1 MNIFIAGP
9 REITNLDENI
19 IEKLNCIINKNYN
32 ILIGDAKGIDSKVQQ
47 FLAEKYYKNVC
58 VYASNGL
65 ARNNYG
71 DWKIENVK
79 VNSNVKNF
87 EFYVAKDLEMV
98 KKADYGFMI
107 WNGKSKGT
115 FNNII
120 NLLEQNKEVLLYYTE
135 TKKLYNFKNLE
146 EFKKFTNMYTKL
158 TQSLINLLH
167 KISKKEFKQICLF

>member
-9 REITNLDENI
+9 REVTQLDEDVI
-19 IEKLNCIINKNYN
+19 KKLKDITQKKYH
-32 ILIGDAKGIDSKVQQ
+32 ILVGDAKGVDSKVQQ
-47 FLAEKYYKNVC
+47 FLAENNYKQVC

-71 DWKIENVK
+71 DWKIENIQADKKVK
-79 VNSNVKNF
+79 GF
-87 EFYVAKDLEMV
+87 DFYVVKDLAMV

-120 NLLEQNKEVLLYYTE
+120 KLLEENKEVLLYYTV
-135 TKKLYNFKNLE
+135 N
-146 EFKKFTNMYTKL
+146 KKFYHLKQIEDFNKFTSTYIKL
-158 TQSLINLLH
+158 TQSLINLLP
-167 KISKKEFKQICLF
+167 KIRKNEFTQTCLF

>member
-1 MNIFIAGP
+1 M
-9 REITNLDENI
+9 
-19 IEKLNCIINKNYN
+19 EKLNYIINKNYN

-47 FLAEKYYKNVC
+47 FLVDNKYKNVC

-71 DWKIENVK
+71 GWKIENVK
-79 VNSNVKNF
+79 VNSNIKNF

-120 NLLEQNKEVLLYYTE
+120 HLLEQNKEVLLYYTE
-135 TKKLYNFKNLE
+135 EKKIYKFKHLE
-146 EFKKFTNMYTKL
+146 EFEKFTNMHIKL
-158 TQSLINLLH
+158 TQSLINLLP
-167 KISKKEFKQICLF
+167 KINKNEFKQICLF